1 MIAII
6 TITLSSLKR
15 LYQCQSELIQG
26 QRYEYGKPYPG
37 ICVLDT
43 KGPNKG
49 KLVLRCTKCNANNL
63 NNACECSP
71 QQYLMHKD
79 SEMIRHALKEPDTPD
94 FIKKFKEAKDCT
106 PQEYRSHM
114 KLNEYDYRKGKTDAD
129 HRISPND
136 KTKPSEFWF
145 DLTNERHRDF
155 IFHFKNNELI
165 PTSVN
170 QHKGSSNNLDELKI
184 IFEEFAKQTPA
195 GDIHDIL
202 IAMRERRNV
211 TEVAHIAEVVAVK
224 KEVDEETIK
233 VKRFVFEGN
242 TYLISAQ
249 SGLIY
254 DEFTKDEIGE
264 WNATSKSIDFY
275 ETDDEEEEDV
285 VVEKEKELDPNEKY
299 LMELSEIS
307 TSKNSLIINMRS
319 VIFEAEKRKH
329 EKKANKC
336 EHSVKRRDKAIIQCE
351 QLIQKYKVQNTHLIE
366 QKNKSVQLINHLH
379 NLINTH

>member
-43 KGPNKG
+43 KGVNKG
-49 KLVLRCTKCNANNL
+49 KLVIRCTECNRNNL
-63 NNACECSP
+63 KNACKCSP
-71 QQYLMHKD
+71 QQFLKHKD
-79 SEMIRHALKEPDTPD
+79 CVMNRTALKKPDTLNN
-94 FIKKFKEAKDCT
+94 IKKFKEAKGGCT
-106 PQEYRSHM
+106 PKEFRSQM
-114 KLNEYDYRKGKTDAD
+114 KVTDYDYSRGITDVD
-129 HRISPND
+129 HIISPND
-136 KTKPSEFWF
+136 TINPPEFRF
-145 DLTNERHRDF
+145 DLTNKQHRDF
-155 IFHFKNNELI
+155 IFHPDNLRMLQTKE
-165 PTSVN
+165 N
-170 QHKGSSNNLDELKI
+170 QQKGSSNNLDELNI
-184 IFEEFAKQTPA
+184 VFEEFAKQTSA

-224 KEVDEETIK
+224 KEVEEEEE
-233 VKRFVFEGN
+233 VVE
-242 TYLISAQ
+242 
-249 SGLIY
+249 
-254 DEFTKDEIGE
+254 
-264 WNATSKSIDFY
+264 
-275 ETDDEEEEDV
+275 DEEE

-336 EHSVKRRDKAIIQCE
+336 EHSVKRRDQAIIQCE
-351 QLIQKYKVQNTHLIE
+351 KFIQKYKVQNTHSIE
-366 QKNKSVQLINHLH
+366 QKNKSDQLINHLH